1 MNYKG
6 SLKSGVTCLVS
17 ISVENT
23 TFLVEELSLR
33 IVSLE
38 ARLLFI
44 LLAMQIVLIAFIFP

>member
-6 SLKSGVTCLVS
+6 SGVTCLVS

-33 IVSLE
+33 TGSLE

-44 LLAMQIVLIAFIFP
+44 LLAM

>member
-23 TFLVEELSLR
+23 TFLVEELILR
-33 IVSLE
+33 IVPLE

-44 LLAMQIVLIAFIFP
+44 LLAMQIVLIALIFS